1 VKSEISRIFSTLFF
15 FNRTLD
21 AEEAE
26 EKFAERSKTL
36 NHWSALVQKKLRPD
50 QPDDGTLDDDLDD
63 KKGKKKGGNFF

>member
-1 VKSEISRIFSTLFF
+1 
-15 FNRTLD
+15 LD

-63 KKGKKKGGNFF
+63 KKGKKKGGIFF